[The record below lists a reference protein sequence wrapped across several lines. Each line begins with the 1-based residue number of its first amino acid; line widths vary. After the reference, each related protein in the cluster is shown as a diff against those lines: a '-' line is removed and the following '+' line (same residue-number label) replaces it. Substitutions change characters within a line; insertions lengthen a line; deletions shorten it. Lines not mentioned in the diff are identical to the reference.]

1 MKKQTMITI
10 IVIAII
16 AIIAIVGVVIVKNN
30 NNTTNGGTSVKIES
44 GKDMKSML
52 KSIYSENKDVLP
64 ELETEEI
71 DVSNSDLV
79 TSYTGIQSTGN
90 VESLVVL
97 EPLMSSQAYS
107 AVALK
112 VKSNAN
118 IETVKEKIEKDT
130 KNISDNI
137 KEASSELKE
146 NIKNEISIISSI
158 PTDKK
163 LFETKKERKH
173 RMFIKVLKVLV
184 VITLLFLWLWASIA
198 FIAVLF
204 AILDGVKIY

>member
-30 NNTTNGGTSVKIES
+30 NNTTNGGTYVKIES

-118 IETVKEKIEKDT
+118 IETVKEEILNNVDMRKWICVSAEKLYVT
-130 KNISDNI
+130 NYNNIIFFVMSDEDWATATYNSF
-137 KEASSELKE
+137 KEYVG
-146 NIKNEISIISSI
+146 NEIG
-158 PTDKK
+158 
-163 LFETKKERKH
+163 KELQKSGEEDIELPEERP
-173 RMFIKVLKVLV
+173 
-184 VITLLFLWLWASIA
+184 AQ
-198 FIAVLF
+198 
-204 AILDGVKIY
+204 

>member
-97 EPLMSSQAYS
+97 EPVMSSQAYS

-118 IETVKEKIEKDT
+118 IETVKEEILNNVDMRKWICVSAEKLYVT
-130 KNISDNI
+130 NYNNIIFFVMSDEDWATATYNSF
-137 KEASSELKE
+137 KEYVG
-146 NIKNEISIISSI
+146 NEIG
-158 PTDKK
+158 
-163 LFETKKERKH
+163 KELQKSGEEDIELPEERP
-173 RMFIKVLKVLV
+173 
-184 VITLLFLWLWASIA
+184 AQ
-198 FIAVLF
+198 
-204 AILDGVKIY
+204 

>member
-44 GKDMKSML
+44 EKDMKSML
-52 KSIYSENKDVLP
+52 KSIYSKNKDVLP

-90 VESLVVL
+90 VECLVVL

-118 IETVKEKIEKDT
+118 IETVKEEILNNVDMRKWICVSAEKLYVT
-130 KNISDNI
+130 NYNNIIFFVMSDEDWATATYNSF
-137 KEASSELKE
+137 KEYVG
-146 NIKNEISIISSI
+146 NEIG
-158 PTDKK
+158 
-163 LFETKKERKH
+163 KELQKSGEEDIELPEERP
-173 RMFIKVLKVLV
+173 
-184 VITLLFLWLWASIA
+184 AQ
-198 FIAVLF
+198 
-204 AILDGVKIY
+204 

>member
-1 MKKQTMITI
+1 MLEL
-10 IVIAII
+10 
-16 AIIAIVGVVIVKNN
+16 VIVKNN

-112 VKSNAN
+112 VKQMQ
-118 IETVKEKIEKDT
+118 I
-130 KNISDNI
+130 
-137 KEASSELKE
+137 LKLL
-146 NIKNEISIISSI
+146 
-158 PTDKK
+158 KK
-163 LFETKKERKH
+163 K
-173 RMFIKVLKVLV
+173 
-184 VITLLFLWLWASIA
+184 
-198 FIAVLF
+198 
-204 AILDGVKIY
+204 Y

>member
-44 GKDMKSML
+44 EKDMKSML
-52 KSIYSENKDVLP
+52 KSIYSKNKDVLP

-71 DVSNSDLV
+71 DVSNSELV

-97 EPLMSSQAYS
+97 EPLMSSQAFS

-118 IETVKEKIEKDT
+118 IETVKEEILNNVDMRKWICVSAEKLYVT
-130 KNISDNI
+130 NYNNIIFFVMSDEDWATATYNSF
-137 KEASSELKE
+137 KEYVG
-146 NIKNEISIISSI
+146 NEIG
-158 PTDKK
+158 
-163 LFETKKERKH
+163 KELQKSGEEDIELPEERP
-173 RMFIKVLKVLV
+173 
-184 VITLLFLWLWASIA
+184 AQ
-198 FIAVLF
+198 
-204 AILDGVKIY
+204 

>member
-44 GKDMKSML
+44 RKDMKSML

-118 IETVKEKIEKDT
+118 IETVKEEILNNVDMRKWICVSAEKLYVT
-130 KNISDNI
+130 NYNNIIFFVMSDEDWATATYNSF
-137 KEASSELKE
+137 KEYVG
-146 NIKNEISIISSI
+146 NEIG
-158 PTDKK
+158 
-163 LFETKKERKH
+163 KELQKSGEEDIELPEERP
-173 RMFIKVLKVLV
+173 
-184 VITLLFLWLWASIA
+184 AQ
-198 FIAVLF
+198 
-204 AILDGVKIY
+204 

>member
-44 GKDMKSML
+44 EKDMKSML
-52 KSIYSENKDVLP
+52 KSIYSRNKDVLP

-118 IETVKEKIEKDT
+118 IETVKEEILNNVDMRKWICVSAEKLYVT
-130 KNISDNI
+130 NYNNIIFFVMSDEDWATATYNSF
-137 KEASSELKE
+137 KEYVG
-146 NIKNEISIISSI
+146 NEIG
-158 PTDKK
+158 
-163 LFETKKERKH
+163 KELQKSGEEDIELPEERP
-173 RMFIKVLKVLV
+173 
-184 VITLLFLWLWASIA
+184 AQ
-198 FIAVLF
+198 
-204 AILDGVKIY
+204 

>member
-44 GKDMKSML
+44 EKDMKSML
-52 KSIYSENKDVLP
+52 KSIYSKNKNVLP

-118 IETVKEKIEKDT
+118 IETVKEEILNNVDMRKWICVSAEKLYVT
-130 KNISDNI
+130 NYNNIIFFVMSDEDWATTTYNSF
-137 KEASSELKE
+137 KEYVG
-146 NIKNEISIISSI
+146 NEIG
-158 PTDKK
+158 
-163 LFETKKERKH
+163 KELQKSGEEDIELPEERP
-173 RMFIKVLKVLV
+173 
-184 VITLLFLWLWASIA
+184 AQ
-198 FIAVLF
+198 
-204 AILDGVKIY
+204 

>member
-1 MKKQTMITI
+1 MKKSTGL
-10 IVIAII
+10 IVII

-118 IETVKEKIEKDT
+118 IETVKEEILNNVDMRKWICVSAEKLYVT
-130 KNISDNI
+130 NYNNIIFFVMSDEDWATATYNSF
-137 KEASSELKE
+137 KEYVG
-146 NIKNEISIISSI
+146 NEIG
-158 PTDKK
+158 
-163 LFETKKERKH
+163 KELQKSGEEDIELPEERP
-173 RMFIKVLKVLV
+173 
-184 VITLLFLWLWASIA
+184 AQ
-198 FIAVLF
+198 
-204 AILDGVKIY
+204 

>member
-44 GKDMKSML
+44 EKDMKNML
-52 KSIYSENKDVLP
+52 KSIYSKNKDVLP

-118 IETVKEKIEKDT
+118 IETVKEEILNNVDMRKWICVSAEKLYVTNYNNIIFFVMSDEDWATATYNSFKEYVGNKIG
-130 KNISDNI
+130 
-137 KEASSELKE
+137 KELQKSGEEDIGLPE
-146 NIKNEISIISSI
+146 
-158 PTDKK
+158 
-163 LFETKKERKH
+163 
-173 RMFIKVLKVLV
+173 
-184 VITLLFLWLWASIA
+184 
-198 FIAVLF
+198 
-204 AILDGVKIY
+204 

>member
-30 NNTTNGGTSVKIES
+30 NNTTKGGTSVKIES

-52 KSIYSENKDVLP
+52 KSIYSKNKDVLP

-118 IETVKEKIEKDT
+118 IETVKEEILNNVDMRKWICVSAEKLYVT
-130 KNISDNI
+130 NYNNIIFFVMSDEDWATATYNSF
-137 KEASSELKE
+137 KEYVG
-146 NIKNEISIISSI
+146 NEIR
-158 PTDKK
+158 
-163 LFETKKERKH
+163 KELQKSGEEDIELPEERP
-173 RMFIKVLKVLV
+173 
-184 VITLLFLWLWASIA
+184 AQ
-198 FIAVLF
+198 
-204 AILDGVKIY
+204 

>member
-52 KSIYSENKDVLP
+52 KSIYSKNKDVLP

-118 IETVKEKIEKDT
+118 IETVKEEILNNVDMRKWICVSAEKLYVTNYNNIIFFVMSDEDWATATYNSFKEYVGNKIG
-130 KNISDNI
+130 
-137 KEASSELKE
+137 KELQNKAS
-146 NIKNEISIISSI
+146 
-158 PTDKK
+158 KK
-163 LFETKKERKH
+163 LGAL
-173 RMFIKVLKVLV
+173 IC
-184 VITLLFLWLWASIA
+184 
-198 FIAVLF
+198 
-204 AILDGVKIY
+204 

>member
-30 NNTTNGGTSVKIES
+30 KNTTNGGTSVKIES
-44 GKDMKSML
+44 EKDMKSML
-52 KSIYSENKDVLP
+52 KSIYSKNKDILP

-90 VESLVVL
+90 IESLVAL

-118 IETVKEKIEKDT
+118 IETVKEEILNNVDMRKWICVSAEKLYVT
-130 KNISDNI
+130 NYNNIIFFVMSDEDWATTTYNSF
-137 KEASSELKE
+137 KEYVG
-146 NIKNEISIISSI
+146 NEIG
-158 PTDKK
+158 
-163 LFETKKERKH
+163 KELQKSGEEDIELPEERP
-173 RMFIKVLKVLV
+173 
-184 VITLLFLWLWASIA
+184 AQ
-198 FIAVLF
+198 
-204 AILDGVKIY
+204 

>member
-16 AIIAIVGVVIVKNN
+16 AIIAIVGVIIVKNN

-44 GKDMKSML
+44 EKDMKSML
-52 KSIYSENKDVLP
+52 KSIYSKNKNVLP

-118 IETVKEKIEKDT
+118 IETVKEEILNNVDMGKWICVSAEKLYVT
-130 KNISDNI
+130 NYNNIIFFVMSDEDWATATYNSF
-137 KEASSELKE
+137 KEYVG
-146 NIKNEISIISSI
+146 NEIW
-158 PTDKK
+158 
-163 LFETKKERKH
+163 KELQKSGEEDIELPEERP
-173 RMFIKVLKVLV
+173 
-184 VITLLFLWLWASIA
+184 AQ
-198 FIAVLF
+198 
-204 AILDGVKIY
+204 

>member
-52 KSIYSENKDVLP
+52 KSIYSKNKDVLP

-118 IETVKEKIEKDT
+118 IETVKEEILNNVDMRKWICVSAEKLYVT
-130 KNISDNI
+130 NYNNIIFFVMSDEDWATVTYNSF
-137 KEASSELKE
+137 KEYVG
-146 NIKNEISIISSI
+146 NEIG
-158 PTDKK
+158 
-163 LFETKKERKH
+163 KELQKSGEEDIELPEERP
-173 RMFIKVLKVLV
+173 
-184 VITLLFLWLWASIA
+184 AQ
-198 FIAVLF
+198 
-204 AILDGVKIY
+204 

>member
-30 NNTTNGGTSVKIES
+30 NNTTKGGTSVKIES

-52 KSIYSENKDVLP
+52 KSIYSKNKDVLP

-118 IETVKEKIEKDT
+118 IETVKEEILNNVDMRKWICVSAEKLYVT
-130 KNISDNI
+130 NYNNIIFFVMSDEDWATATYNSF
-137 KEASSELKE
+137 KEYVG
-146 NIKNEISIISSI
+146 NEIG
-158 PTDKK
+158 
-163 LFETKKERKH
+163 KELQKSGEEDIELPEGRP
-173 RMFIKVLKVLV
+173 
-184 VITLLFLWLWASIA
+184 AQ
-198 FIAVLF
+198 
-204 AILDGVKIY
+204 

>member
-44 GKDMKSML
+44 EKDMKSML
-52 KSIYSENKDVLP
+52 KSIYSKNKDVLP

-118 IETVKEKIEKDT
+118 IETVKEEILNNVDMRKWICVSAEKLYVTNYNNIIFFVMSDEDWATATYNSFKEYVGNKIG
-130 KNISDNI
+130 
-137 KEASSELKE
+137 KELQKSGEEDIELPE
-146 NIKNEISIISSI
+146 
-158 PTDKK
+158 
-163 LFETKKERKH
+163 ERP
-173 RMFIKVLKVLV
+173 
-184 VITLLFLWLWASIA
+184 AQ
-198 FIAVLF
+198 
-204 AILDGVKIY
+204 

>member
-52 KSIYSENKDVLP
+52 KSIYSKNKNVLP

-107 AVALK
+107 AVAVK
-112 VKSNAN
+112 VKDG
-118 IETVKEKIEKDT
+118 TDVEKT
-130 KNISDNI
+130 KQEILDNI
-137 KEASSELKE
+137 NMSKWICVSAEKLYMTNNGNVIFFVMSDEDWAKTTYTEFKKYVNNEVGKELEKTGEDGGELPPE
-146 NIKNEISIISSI
+146 MI
-158 PTDKK
+158 
-163 LFETKKERKH
+163 
-173 RMFIKVLKVLV
+173 VQ
-184 VITLLFLWLWASIA
+184 
-198 FIAVLF
+198 
-204 AILDGVKIY
+204 

>member
-30 NNTTNGGTSVKIES
+30 NNTTIGGTSVKIES
-44 GKDMKSML
+44 EKDMKSML
-52 KSIYSENKDVLP
+52 KSIYSKNKDVLP

-118 IETVKEKIEKDT
+118 IETVKEEILNNVDMRKWICVSAEKLYVT
-130 KNISDNI
+130 NYNNIIFFVMSDEDWATATYNSF
-137 KEASSELKE
+137 KEYVG
-146 NIKNEISIISSI
+146 NEIG
-158 PTDKK
+158 
-163 LFETKKERKH
+163 KELQKSGEEDIELPEERP
-173 RMFIKVLKVLV
+173 
-184 VITLLFLWLWASIA
+184 SQ
-198 FIAVLF
+198 
-204 AILDGVKIY
+204 

>member
-1 MKKQTMITI
+1 MKKQKMITI

-44 GKDMKSML
+44 EKDMKSML
-52 KSIYSENKDVLP
+52 KSIYSKNKDVLP

-71 DVSNSDLV
+71 DVSNSDLL

-118 IETVKEKIEKDT
+118 IETVKEEILNNVDMRKWICVSAEKLYIT
-130 KNISDNI
+130 NYNNIIFFVMSDEDWATATYNSF
-137 KEASSELKE
+137 KEYVG
-146 NIKNEISIISSI
+146 NEIG
-158 PTDKK
+158 
-163 LFETKKERKH
+163 KELQKSGEEDIELPEERP
-173 RMFIKVLKVLV
+173 
-184 VITLLFLWLWASIA
+184 AQ
-198 FIAVLF
+198 
-204 AILDGVKIY
+204 

>member
-44 GKDMKSML
+44 KKDMKSML
-52 KSIYSENKDVLP
+52 KSIYSKNKDVLP

-118 IETVKEKIEKDT
+118 IETVKEEILNNVDMRKWICVSAEKLYVT
-130 KNISDNI
+130 NYNNIIFFVMSDEDWATATYNSF
-137 KEASSELKE
+137 KEYVG
-146 NIKNEISIISSI
+146 NEIG
-158 PTDKK
+158 
-163 LFETKKERKH
+163 KELQKSGEEDIELPEERP
-173 RMFIKVLKVLV
+173 
-184 VITLLFLWLWASIA
+184 AQ
-198 FIAVLF
+198 
-204 AILDGVKIY
+204 

>member
-97 EPLMSSQAYS
+97 ETLMSSQAYS

-118 IETVKEKIEKDT
+118 IETVKEEILNNVDMRKWICVSAEKLYVT
-130 KNISDNI
+130 NYNNIIFFVMSDEDWATATYNSF
-137 KEASSELKE
+137 KEYVG
-146 NIKNEISIISSI
+146 NEIG
-158 PTDKK
+158 
-163 LFETKKERKH
+163 KELQKSGEEDIELPEERP
-173 RMFIKVLKVLV
+173 
-184 VITLLFLWLWASIA
+184 AQ
-198 FIAVLF
+198 
-204 AILDGVKIY
+204 

>member
-44 GKDMKSML
+44 EKDMKSML

-118 IETVKEKIEKDT
+118 IETVKEEILNNVDMRKWICVSAEKLYVT
-130 KNISDNI
+130 NYNNIIFFVMSDEDWATATYNSF
-137 KEASSELKE
+137 KEYVG
-146 NIKNEISIISSI
+146 NEIG
-158 PTDKK
+158 
-163 LFETKKERKH
+163 KELQKSGEEDIELPEERP
-173 RMFIKVLKVLV
+173 
-184 VITLLFLWLWASIA
+184 AQ
-198 FIAVLF
+198 
-204 AILDGVKIY
+204 

>member
-118 IETVKEKIEKDT
+118 IETVKEEILNNVDMRKWICVSAEKLYVT
-130 KNISDNI
+130 NYNNIIFFSN
-137 KEASSELKE
+137 L
-146 NIKNEISIISSI
+146 
-158 PTDKK
+158 
-163 LFETKKERKH
+163 L
-173 RMFIKVLKVLV
+173 LV
-184 VITLLFLWLWASIA
+184 SPF
-198 FIAVLF
+198 
-204 AILDGVKIY
+204 